1 MRPRWAVAVAVAA
14 LVTAC
19 SSPPPPRTDLADE
32 LAARIG
38 IEAVYAHLEA
48 LQDIADRHGGN
59 RAQGTP
65 GYDASVDYVAGL
77 LRDKGFDVQTPEF
90 DRYGGTRGGAPLL
103 TINGRGHPVD
113 KASLLIDTGPAG
125 LSALTLRPPR
135 AAGCTVADYGRT
147 DVRRAI
153 VVVDDTGCSL
163 VVKQKTAVAR
173 GAVGVLVVTGTGG
186 RGSPPELFTT
196 GYYRE
201 LTIPV
206 GIIDADVNA
215 ALRRTSAPVRLRLDG
230 RPVLAKSRNV
240 LAQTKTGDSRNVVVA
255 GAHLDSV
262 GGGPGINDNGT
273 GVAAVLETA
282 LQLGSS
288 PQTANAV
295 RFAFWGSE
303 EIGLE
308 GSRAY
313 LRGLDA
319 EQLKDMALYL
329 NFDMLGSPNPG
340 YFTYD
345 GDQSTATEPVPVPEG
360 SAAVERLLAGYLNL
374 AGVRPADMPL
384 GNATDYQPFLAAG
397 VPIGGLTTGA
407 AQQKTAVQARLWGGR
422 AATAFDPNYHTG
434 RDTVDNVD
442 RRALGIMAP
451 GVAFAVGTY
460 AQSTDGVNG
469 VPSRD
474 ERDREVP

>member
-1 MRPRWAVAVAVAA
+1 MRLRWAVTAAAAA
-14 LVTAC
+14 LVAAC
-19 SSPPPPRTDLADE
+19 SSPPPPQTDLADD

-38 IEAVYAHLEA
+38 IDALYAHLEA
-48 LQDIADRHGGN
+48 LQDVAERNGGN

-65 GYDASVDYVAGL
+65 GFDASVDYVAGL

-103 TINGRGHPVD
+103 TVNGRGHPVD
-113 KASLLIDTGPAG
+113 KASLLLDTGPAG
-125 LSALTLRPPR
+125 ISAVTLRPAK
-135 AAGCTVADYGRT
+135 AAGCTAADYGRT

-153 VVVDDTGCSL
+153 AVVDDTGCS
-163 VVKQKTAVAR
+163 VVAKQNAALAR
-173 GAVGVLVVTGTGG
+173 GAVGVLVATAGAG
-186 RGSPPELFTT
+186 RGSPPGLFEP
-196 GYYRE
+196 GYYRQ

-206 GIIDADVNA
+206 GIIGADVNA
-215 ALRRTSAPVRLRLDG
+215 ALRRTTAPVRLRLDG
-230 RPVLAKSRNV
+230 EPVMTKSRNV
-240 LAQTKTGDSRNVVVA
+240 LAQTKTGDARNVVMA

-262 GGGPGINDNGT
+262 AGGPGINDNGT

-288 PQTANAV
+288 PQIDNAV

-319 EQLKDMALYL
+319 EHLDDIAVYL
-329 NFDMLGSPNPG
+329 NFDMLGSPNAG

-345 GDQSTATEPVPVPEG
+345 GDQSAATAPVPVPEG
-360 SAAVERLLAGYLNL
+360 SAGVERLLAGYLNL

-384 GNATDYQPFLAAG
+384 SNATDYEPFLAAG

-407 AQQKTAVQARLWGGR
+407 AQPKTAVQARLWGGR
-422 AATAFDPNYHTG
+422 AAAAFDPNYHTR

-451 GVAFAVGTY
+451 GVAFAVGAY
-460 AQSTDGVNG
+460 AQSTDGPNG
-469 VPSRD
+469 VPPRD
-474 ERDREVP
+474 ERDRKAP

>member
-1 MRPRWAVAVAVAA
+1 MRIRWAVTAVAA
-14 LVTAC
+14 ALVAAC
-19 SSPPPPRTDLADE
+19 SSPPSPPADPAADLAAKVTVDA
-32 LAARIG
+32 L
-38 IEAVYAHLEA
+38 YTHLEA
-48 LQDIADRHGGN
+48 LQDIAEQNGGH
-59 RAQGTP
+59 RAQGGP
-65 GYDASVDYVAGL
+65 GYDASVDYVVNL

-90 DRYGGTRGGAPLL
+90 ERYGGTRGGQPWL
-103 TINGRGHPVD
+103 TVNGRGHPVD
-113 KASLLIDTGPAG
+113 KASLLIDTGPG
-125 LSALTLRPPR
+125 GVTGVTLRPVRP
-135 AAGCTVADYGRT
+135 AGCSAGDYGRT

-153 VVVDDTGCSL
+153 VVVDDTGCS
-163 VVKQKTAVAR
+163 VVAKQNIAVGK
-173 GAVGVLVVTGTGG
+173 GAVGVLVVTAGG
-186 RGSPPELFTT
+186 GSPAGLFTP

-201 LTIPV
+201 LTVPV
-206 GIIDADVNA
+206 GIIGAEANA

-230 RPVLAKSRNV
+230 SPIMAKSRNV
-240 LAQTKTGDSRNVVVA
+240 LAQTKTGDARNVVMV

-282 LQLGSS
+282 LQLGAS

-319 EQLKDMALYL
+319 EHLDDIAVYL
-329 NFDMLGSPNPG
+329 NYDMLGSPNAG

-345 GDQSTATEPVPVPEG
+345 GDQSAATTPVSVPEG
-360 SAAVERLLAGYLNL
+360 SAGVERLIAAYLNQ

-384 GNATDYQPFLAAG
+384 SNTTDYHPFMAAG
-397 VPIGGLTTGA
+397 VPFGGATTGG
-407 AQQKTAVQARLWGGR
+407 AQLKSEVQARLWGGR
-422 AATAFDPNYHTG
+422 AGTAFDPNYHT
-434 RDTVDNVD
+434 RLDTVDNVD
-442 RRALGIMAP
+442 RRALGIMGP

-460 AQSTDGVNG
+460 AHSTDGVNG
-469 VPSRD
+469 VPPRD
-474 ERDREVP
+474 KRDRKAP